1 MTPAKTLLLVPL
13 LVCSVAA
20 VTMECSGSTSSNCRG
35 KQCTVICSDGNK
47 VDLFCEEGGVSI
59 SSTNDFSGGKSTV
72 DAQCGKKIKFK
83 ACFPFCGSE
92 TPFSS
97 ETQSSTKSKPQ
108 SPSRTPSSTI
118 SKPASPSKTASLK
131 KSNPKPSPIVTPSR
145 KTNSRP
151 QIPSRTPSSTKPR
164 PVSSQPS
171 VPNRGGSFFQPF
183 YVPVPSRNGL
193 FFQPFF
199 IPASSFQTFSRPSF
213 VNPFAGGVP
222 NCFPFCK

>member
-1 MTPAKTLLLVPL
+1 MGMIPAKTLLMVPL

-59 SSTNDFSGGKSTV
+59 TSTNNFSGGKSSV

-97 ETQSSTKSKPQ
+97 ETQSSTMSKPQ
-108 SPSRTPSSTI
+108 
-118 SKPASPSKTASLK
+118 SPSKTASLK

-151 QIPSRTPSSTKPR
+151 QIPSRTPSSTKSK

-171 VPNRGGSFFQPF
+171 VPTRSGSFFQPF
-183 YVPVPSRNGL
+183 YVPVPSRNGF

-199 IPASSFQTFSRPSF
+199 VPASSFQTFSRPSF
-213 VNPFAGGVP
+213 INPFAGGVP

>member
-35 KQCTVICSDGNK
+35 KQCTVTCSDGNK

-59 SSTNDFSGGKSTV
+59 SSTNNFSGGKSSV

-97 ETQSSTKSKPQ
+97 ETQSSTMSQPQ
-108 SPSRTPSSTI
+108 SPSRTP
-118 SKPASPSKTASLK
+118 SLK

-151 QIPSRTPSSTKPR
+151 QIPSRTPKATQSCLLLL
-164 PVSSQPS
+164 S
-171 VPNRGGSFFQPF
+171 VRCFTAGS
-183 YVPVPSRNGL
+183 V
-193 FFQPFF
+193 
-199 IPASSFQTFSRPSF
+199 
-213 VNPFAGGVP
+213 
-222 NCFPFCK
+222 

>member
-1 MTPAKTLLLVPL
+1 MGSKMIPAKTLLMVPL

-47 VDLFCEEGGVSI
+47 VDLFCEEGRVSI
-59 SSTNDFSGGKSTV
+59 SSTNNFAGGKSTL

-97 ETQSSTKSKPQ
+97 ETQSSTMSKPQ
-108 SPSRTPSSTI
+108 SPSRTPSSNI
-118 SKPASPSKTASLK
+118 SKPESPSKTASLK

-151 QIPSRTPSSTKPR
+151 QIPSRTPSSTKSR

-171 VPNRGGSFFQPF
+171 VPTRGGF
-183 YVPVPSRNGL
+183 

-199 IPASSFQTFSRPSF
+199 VPASSFPTFSRPSF

-222 NCFPFCK
+222 NCFPFC

>member
-1 MTPAKTLLLVPL
+1 MLIPAKTLLLLPL

-59 SSTNDFSGGKSTV
+59 TSTNNFSGGKSSV

-97 ETQSSTKSKPQ
+97 ETQHLLCQNHKAHQEHHLLLSQ
-108 SPSRTPSSTI
+108 SQ
-118 SKPASPSKTASLK
+118 KAHQKQHPSKNLILNHHQS
-131 KSNPKPSPIVTPSR
+131 
-145 KTNSRP
+145 
-151 QIPSRTPSSTKPR
+151 
-164 PVSSQPS
+164 
-171 VPNRGGSFFQPF
+171 
-183 YVPVPSRNGL
+183 
-193 FFQPFF
+193 
-199 IPASSFQTFSRPSF
+199 
-213 VNPFAGGVP
+213 
-222 NCFPFCK
+222 

>member
-1 MTPAKTLLLVPL
+1 MTPAKTLLMVPL
-13 LVCSVAA
+13 LVCSVTA

-59 SSTNDFSGGKSTV
+59 SSTNNFSGGKSSV

-83 ACFPFCGSE
+83 ACFPFWGSE

-97 ETQSSTKSKPQ
+97 ETQSSTMSKPQ
-108 SPSRTPSSTI
+108 
-118 SKPASPSKTASLK
+118 SPSKTASLK

-151 QIPSRTPSSTKPR
+151 QIPSRTPSSTKSR
-164 PVSSQPS
+164 PVSSQSS
-171 VPNRGGSFFQPF
+171 VPTRGGSFFQPY
-183 YVPVPSRNGL
+183 YVPV
-193 FFQPFF
+193 
-199 IPASSFQTFSRPSF
+199 SSFPTFSRPSF

>member
-1 MTPAKTLLLVPL
+1 M
-13 LVCSVAA
+13 
-20 VTMECSGSTSSNCRG
+20 G
-35 KQCTVICSDGNK
+35 K

-59 SSTNDFSGGKSTV
+59 TSTNNFSGGKSSV

-97 ETQSSTKSKPQ
+97 ETQSSTMSKPE
-108 SPSRTPSSTI
+108 
-118 SKPASPSKTASLK
+118 SPSKTASLK

-183 YVPVPSRNGL
+183 
-193 FFQPFF
+193 F
-199 IPASSFQTFSRPSF
+199 IPASSFPTFSRPSF

-222 NCFPFCK
+222 NCFPFC